1 MSNDLKTVL
10 NRIKNMEYYTVE
22 VELDGPIEF
31 DGVVPYDMTIMDN
44 IATVTVLAESKQD
57 AYNKAFEYLR
67 K

>member
-1 MSNDLKTVL
+1 MKEVL
-10 NRIKNMEYYTVE
+10 DRIKNMQYFTVE
-22 VELDGPIEF
+22 VELEGPVEF

-44 IATVTVLAESKQD
+44 IATVTVLADSKED

>member
-1 MSNDLKTVL
+1 MKEVL
-10 NRIKNMEYYTVE
+10 DRIKNMQYFTVE
-22 VELDGPIEF
+22 VELEGPVEF

-57 AYNKAFEYLR
+57 AYNRAFEYLR

>member
-1 MSNDLKTVL
+1 MKDIID
-10 NRIKNMEYYTVE
+10 RIKNMQYYTVE
-22 VELDGPIEF
+22 VEMNGPVEF
-31 DGVVPYDMTIMDN
+31 DGVVPYDMTITDN